1 MDVTEHIDAL
11 HEQGELLAAAAEA
24 TGLDDA
30 VPTCPEW
37 QLRDLLDHLGKV
49 HRWAATYVATGR
61 TTILS
66 EEEEAPIFGDPATDD
81 ALVDWFRSGHRKLC
95 EALRTAPA
103 DLECWT
109 FMPAPSPLAFWA
121 RRQAHE
127 TTIHRVD
134 AESVGGKLTPVDKRL
149 AADGIDELLLGFAT
163 RGNKLLLDP
172 ARTMAVQTTDTDDN
186 WLVSLGPVTPTAE
199 RSAAG
204 AAAGAG
210 VAAGAADGAA
220 AGAADGAAAGAADGA
235 DCAITGTAS
244 DVYLTLWNR
253 LPTSALATRGDAGIF
268 TGFCD
273 KLHVRWS

>member
-1 MDVTEHIDAL
+1 MDVTGHIDAL
-11 HEQGELLAAAAEA
+11 QEQGELLAAAAEGA
-24 TGLDDA
+24 GLDDG

-37 QLRDLLDHLGKV
+37 QLRDLVDHLGKV
-49 HRWAATYVATGR
+49 HRWAATYVVTGR
-61 TTILS
+61 TTMLS
-66 EEEEAPIFGDPATDD
+66 EDEAAPIFADPATDD
-81 ALVDWFRSGHRKLC
+81 VLVDWFRSGHRQLC

-127 TTIHRVD
+127 TTVHRVD
-134 AESVGGKLTPVDKRL
+134 AESVGGKLSPVDKHL
-149 AADGIDELLLGFAT
+149 AADGIDELLDGFAT

-172 ARTMAVQTTDTDDN
+172 ARTMAVETTDTDDK
-186 WLVSLGPVTPTAE
+186 WLVSLGPVTVTAE
-199 RSAAG
+199 RSAVSAG
-204 AAAGAG
+204 
-210 VAAGAADGAA
+210 AGAADR
-220 AGAADGAAAGAADGA
+220 A
-235 DCAITGTAS
+235 DCAVTGTAS

-253 LPTSALATRGDAGIF
+253 LPTSALATQGDEGIF